1 MTHERY
7 FTAQWTSKHKQLH
20 VASAKKR
27 KPASVTSST
36 PRQGRTACIFVQV
49 RRVSA
54 RHQVLRVPRNDCTG
68 DFSSLYL
75 AFASVYVPRA
85 FWSWRRRRKRKERR
99 HKNKNTTEA
108 SGKNF
113 QFDFK
118 CLPCSVH
125 ILTQICIASCHTRL
139 SKPQIHR
146 RCWFLCPSTP
156 WTPLHEAGCSKM
168 LQRLRETYAT
178 ESSVRGCAG
187 RVLLVCTQ
195 QRQSASC
202 KFPTFSSG
210 WITAPTDRLLHTFRS
225 TDFSMTSEGCREF
238 AQFGNS
244 TLRFGKLTH
253 GIGKFDPTS
262 NFGV

>member
-1 MTHERY
+1 MCHGMTVR
-7 FTAQWTSKHKQLH
+7 ATSQVCIWRL
-20 VASAKKR
+20 
-27 KPASVTSST
+27 PACMCHARFGVGGGGGRGRNADIKTKT
-36 PRQGRTACIFVQV
+36 PQ
-49 RRVSA
+49 
-54 RHQVLRVPRNDCTG
+54 RHL
-68 DFSSLYL
+68 
-75 AFASVYVPRA
+75 
-85 FWSWRRRRKRKERR
+85 E
-99 HKNKNTTEA
+99 
-108 SGKNF
+108 KNF